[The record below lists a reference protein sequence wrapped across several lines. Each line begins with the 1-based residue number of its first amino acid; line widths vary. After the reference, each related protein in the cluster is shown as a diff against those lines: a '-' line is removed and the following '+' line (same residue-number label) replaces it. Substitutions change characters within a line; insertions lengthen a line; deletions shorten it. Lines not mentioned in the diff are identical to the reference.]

1 MKRASAVFLVLT
13 LSLFVAGSASAGY
26 IEVTYDLA
34 GSTVTTTTPL
44 GTDADPL
51 TGTLV
56 VRFGATTASAPITSA
71 TLVGGD
77 TFVSIDQPGIFTI
90 TGTTTTVL
98 SPGAGVVATGLGA
111 NAVTFPAIPASING
125 FLHCRGTVALCNLAN
140 FVASVAS
147 PITGSAATFPSFV
160 FGGGVANGGFLGSLV
175 STITTPVTVTAVT
188 QYVGTETGRI
198 FVPEPGGLALMG
210 SGIAGLAL
218 LGALRRRRNG

>member
-1 MKRASAVFLVLT
+1 MKRASAFFLVLT
-13 LSLFVAGSASAGY
+13 LGLFVAGSASAGY
-26 IEVTYDLA
+26 LEVTYDLA

-44 GTDADPL
+44 GVDVDPL

-56 VRFGATTASAPITSA
+56 VRFGATTALAPITSA
-71 TLVGGD
+71 TLVGGN
-77 TFVSIDQPGIFTI
+77 TFVSINQPGIFTI
-90 TGTTTTVL
+90 TGTSNTVL
-98 SPGAGVVATGLGA
+98 SPGAGVAATGLGA

-125 FLHCRGTVALCNLAN
+125 FLHCIGSTALCNLGQ

-147 PITGSAATFPSFV
+147 PITGSAATLPALV
-160 FGGGVANGGFLGSLV
+160 FAGGVANGGFLGSLTSV
-175 STITTPVTVTAVT
+175 ITQPVTVTAVT